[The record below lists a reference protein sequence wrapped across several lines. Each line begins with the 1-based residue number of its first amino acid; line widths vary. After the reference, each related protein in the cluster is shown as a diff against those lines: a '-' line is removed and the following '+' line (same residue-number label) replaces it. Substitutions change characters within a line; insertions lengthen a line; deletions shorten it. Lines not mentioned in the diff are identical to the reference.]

1 MKEIIKKPF
10 CCKKSKK
17 NRKGKRVRYFAI
29 FLLFA
34 FFAAFLIGAPAVALA
49 QAGQAELTG
58 EVRDS
63 AGAGLA
69 NATVTVTQTETG
81 DVTTTTSGNDGV
93 YIVTNLR
100 PGLYTVTVVAQS
112 FRRYVREGVG
122 LTTGERIRL
131 DITLTVGEIN
141 EQVKVTAD
149 ASLLRTETGS
159 LGQVIPNRRIV
170 DLPLNGRNFF
180 TLITLVPGVAAPPPT
195 TAGPSFPR
203 INGGRPRVNEYLF
216 DGISALQPEPG
227 QVAFNP
233 VIDAIQEFKVEVN
246 SPPAE
251 FGRFNGGVVNLTT
264 KSGANTFHGTVFE
277 FLRNEA
283 LNARNLFAPATTAN
297 PKKPVFRRNQ
307 YGFAVGGPIIKDRTF
322 FFGDFQGTRQLIGR
336 VLISNVPTLAQR
348 TGNFSA
354 NLGAPLFLQTTTS
367 GGVTSVSATT
377 TNTGTPINVIDTN
390 GNTIQARVGQI
401 FGIGSGSD
409 RRAYAGNIVPLAD
422 FDSAARKLLD
432 RYPLPTATGA
442 ANNFRRVANERTNQD
457 QFDIRLDHRFS
468 DNDQVFGRFSFF
480 NEDATPVTPLPDG
493 SGIITQGVL
502 GVQKSRGYQAVG
514 NYQHVFPTNI
524 LNELRVGYT
533 RRSIDRRLLLLDS
546 PPSQSL
552 GIPGIPQNAAFQ
564 NELPTFTVAG
574 LQQLGPSTNTDSLF
588 NTDVTQIF
596 DAVGWQ
602 HGRHSM
608 KFGVD
613 FRVERLNVI
622 QPPSPTGVFNFTAP
636 FTNSRGTA
644 NMIGAQP
651 GNATTG
657 SVLSGQTGNALAS
670 FLLGQVSNFSID
682 LQQDVIHPR
691 ARILEFF
698 AQDDFKVTSR
708 LTVNAGLRYT
718 LNFPS
723 TETKNQGA
731 IFNLETQQLEY
742 LGQNGY
748 PETSRELHP
757 LNFGPRLGIAYRL
770 SERMVLRSGYGLI
783 WQEQAGIT
791 TPFTIPQFPFIQT
804 VTQRSLDGVTPAF
817 VLSTGPNVQP
827 VPLTPDAGLGQGV
840 YSVDRDLGSGYVQ
853 QWNLAVQREITGN
866 LVAEVAY
873 AGSKITHVGIPD
885 TNINQLTAEQLAQG
899 NPLLQQVPNPY
910 FGQIPRSS
918 SLGDPTIPRAQLIR
932 PYPRFTTVSLYRNNV
947 GNTSYHAL
955 QAKLEKRLSQ
965 GLAFLVSYTRSKLID
980 DAGQV
985 FDQSIQ
991 TGPVGNFPVADSFNR
1006 ALEKDVS
1013 TGDIPNV
1020 FVTSFT
1026 YELPVGRGRRFNLSG
1041 IADKLLGGWNIN
1053 GTILLQS
1060 GLPFPVTQIT
1070 NFNAFAGFGTQR
1082 PNVLRN
1088 PNLSGDERATGRW
1101 FDTSAFAVAPQ
1112 FTLGNSSRN
1121 PVRGPGYRT
1130 ADIAF
1135 IKRMYIGEVI
1145 NVEFRTEIFNLT
1157 NTPPLA
1163 NPNGVLGNAAFG
1175 TITSAGDPRVIQFG
1189 LKINF

>member
-1 MKEIIKKPF
+1 MP
-10 CCKKSKK
+10 
-17 NRKGKRVRYFAI
+17 VRLPKWICVSFA
-29 FLLFA
+29 LT
-34 FFAAFLIGAPAVALA
+34 LINATFILNAPATALS

-58 EVRDS
+58 EVRD
-63 AGAGLA
+63 GAGDGVA
-69 NATVTVTQTETG
+69 QATVTVTQVDTK
-81 DVTTTTSGNDGV
+81 DVTNTKTGKNGG
-93 YIVTNLR
+93 YRVTHLR
-100 PGLYTVTVVAQS
+100 PGLYIITVEAPG
-112 FRRYVREGVG
+112 FRRFVREGVRMM
-122 LTTGERIRL
+122 TGERIRVDVAL
-131 DITLTVGEIN
+131 STGGVEEEI
-141 EQVKVTAD
+141 KVSSD

-159 LGQVIPNRRIV
+159 LGQVIPNRRIIE
-170 DLPLNGRNFF
+170 LPLNGRNFF
-180 TLITLVPGVAAPPPT
+180 SLISLVPGVAAPPPT
-195 TAGPSFPR
+195 TAGPAFPR

-227 QVAFNP
+227 QVAFTP

-251 FGRFNGGVVNLTT
+251 FGRFNGGVLNLTT
-264 KSGANTFHGTVFE
+264 KSGTNDFHGSLFY

-283 LNARNLFAPATTAN
+283 LNARNLFAPSTQAN

-307 YGFAVGGPIIKDRTF
+307 YGFAFGGPVITDRTF

-336 VLISNVPTLAQR
+336 VLTSNVPTVAQR
-348 TGNFSA
+348 DGNFSA
-354 NLGAPLFLQTTTS
+354 NLGAPLFLQTMFS

-390 GNTIQARVGQI
+390 GNSIQARVGQI
-401 FGIGSGSD
+401 FRISD
-409 RRAYAGNIVPLAD
+409 RRAYSGNIIPLSD
-422 FDSAARKLLD
+422 FDPPARNLLKH
-432 RYPLPTATGA
+432 YPLPTSASA
-442 ANNFRRVANERTNQD
+442 ANNFRRIGNEGTDQD
-457 QFDIRLDHRFS
+457 QFDVRLDHRFS
-468 DNDQVFGRFSFF
+468 DSDQVFGRFSFF
-480 NEDATPVTPLPDG
+480 KDTQTPVTPLPDG
-493 SGIITQGVL
+493 SGNIIQGAL
-502 GVQKSRGYQAVG
+502 GVQESRGYQFVG
-514 NYQHVFPTNI
+514 NFLHVYSPAVI
-524 LNELRVGYT
+524 NELRFGYT
-533 RRSIDRRLLLLDS
+533 RRSIDRRALLLDA

-564 NELPTFTVAG
+564 NELPTFTIAG
-574 LQQLGPSTNTDSLF
+574 LQQIGPSTNTDSLF
-588 NTDVTQIF
+588 NTDVMELF
-596 DAVGWQ
+596 DAVGMQ
-602 HGRHSM
+602 RGQHSM

-613 FRVERLNVI
+613 FRLERLNVL
-622 QPPSPTGVFNFTAP
+622 QPPSPTGIFNFTAP

-644 NMIGAQP
+644 NTIGTQP
-651 GNATTG
+651 GNASTG
-657 SVLSGQTGNALAS
+657 SVLAGQTGNALAS

-682 LQQDVIHPR
+682 LQQDTIRPR

-708 LTVNAGLRYT
+708 FTINAGLRYT

-731 IFNLETQQLEY
+731 VFNLDTQRLDY
-742 LGQNGY
+742 LGKDGF
-748 PETSRELHP
+748 PERARELHP

-770 SERMVLRSGYGLI
+770 SERTVLRSGYGII

-817 VLSTGPNVQP
+817 VLSAGPDIQP
-827 VPLTPDAGLGQGV
+827 IPLTPDAGLGQGV
-840 YSVDRDLGSGYVQ
+840 YSVDHDLGSGYVQ
-853 QWNLAVQREITGN
+853 QWNLAVQREISRD

-873 AGSKITHVGIPD
+873 AGSKITHVGIPE
-885 TNINQLTAEQLAQG
+885 TNINQLTVEQLAQG
-899 NPLLQQVPNPY
+899 NSLLQQVPNPY

-918 SLGDPTIPRAQLIR
+918 SLGDPTIPRAQLLR
-932 PYPRFTTVSLYRNNV
+932 PFPRFTTISLYRNNV

-955 QAKLEKRLSQ
+955 HAKLEKRLSG
-965 GLAFLVSYTRSKLID
+965 GLALLVSYTRSKLID

-985 FDQSIQ
+985 FDQTIQ

-1006 ALEKDVS
+1006 SIERDVS

-1020 FVTSFT
+1020 FVSSFT
-1026 YELPVGRGRRFNLSG
+1026 YELPIGKGRRINLRG
-1041 IADKLLGGWNIN
+1041 VLDKLFGGWNMT
-1053 GTILLQS
+1053 GMILVQS

-1082 PNVLRN
+1082 PNYLRN
-1088 PNLSGDERATGRW
+1088 PNLPTDQRSTDSW

-1130 ADIAF
+1130 ADVAL
-1135 IKRMYIGEVI
+1135 IKRTYIGEVR
-1145 NVEFRTEIFNLT
+1145 NLEFRTEIFNLT
-1157 NTPPLA
+1157 NTPPLG
-1163 NPNGVLGNAAFG
+1163 NPNGVLGNPAFG

-1189 LKINF
+1189 LKLNF